1 LAENQ
6 LYIMHVSIHGLL
18 RGTDPEVGADIDTG
32 GQIRYVLDLI
42 EAMGSHR
49 SIRKVDLLTRKITD
63 ARVASDY
70 GVEREPLSPKVSIRR
85 IPCGPGRY
93 MRKELLWP
101 HLSEFTDG
109 ALAMIREQGEL
120 PDVLHA
126 HYADAGLVA
135 VRLSKAL
142 GVPVVFTGHSLGRFK
157 LANLMARGMEREK
170 ANQTFNLPERIEA
183 EEETIENSALIVAS
197 SKTEEHEQY
206 RLYDH
211 YERKRIMV
219 NPPGC
224 DLAKFGEKPGRAAN
238 QALQQ
243 TLARFLGDP
252 AKPALIM
259 LAHPDPQ
266 KNILAAIETFAEA
279 GLRDKCNLVLFLGA
293 RDDIRELEPAQK
305 KLLQDVLYLID
316 RHNLYGSV
324 AYPKANPPEMAA
336 ALFHYA
342 ARSGGA
348 LLGLSRH
355 ENFGLTLVEAAAAGL
370 PVVTSGAGG
379 MSDILDICK
388 NGIVVD
394 PDRPAETAGRIH
406 ELLLDRTRWKQM
418 AESGKTASR
427 ANLSWKSHI
436 DRYLSEVREI
446 VRAQA
451 RPEARNALPK
461 PLSRNTRLLICDID
475 DTLTGDRDAI
485 VRLNR
490 IIAERDDI
498 AFGISTGRNLQ
509 GAMETLRSW
518 SVIEPQFLITSVGT
532 EIHTNFGQL
541 MSNSR
546 WSKHLQFR
554 WNPQRVSEVLGQVSW
569 LRPQEEEAQAR
580 YKISYYCEGAD
591 ATTVAKV
598 KTLLRK
604 SGLQARVVV
613 SKNYCVDVLP
623 VRASKGH
630 ALRFLAAQWSIDLGN
645 VFTAGDSGNDLDML
659 RGLVKATVVGNHSGE
674 LETLRDDPNTW
685 FSERN
690 SAAGILDGLAHYGL
704 ISPAQI

>member
-1 LAENQ
+1 
-6 LYIMHVSIHGLL
+6 MHISIHGLL

-32 GQIRYVLDLI
+32 GQVRYVLDLI

-70 GVEREPLSPKVSIRR
+70 GVEREPLYPKVSIRR

-259 LAHPDPQ
+259 LARPDPQ

-324 AYPKANPPEMAA
+324 AYPFDDCRRLARWLKRRGCLNGIGRVGRRGRQQVLRIDETPTRLPETLRGLLLAEPIHID
-336 ALFHYA
+336 ALFANAGGKPGKVAVGRNETESVEPPAVQKVHCVDHQRDVGGVL
-342 ARSGGA
+342 ARCIGKLLLWDDGVFRQNIGPALRAGA
-348 LLGLSRH
+348 GEITVDAPNAGFPNLRDFLEQPVGNLGRRVIGIDQNCKAWGSCFSRH
-355 ENFGLTLVEAAAAGL
+355 EEL
-370 PVVTSGAGG
+370 P
-379 MSDILDICK
+379 I
-388 NGIVVD
+388 
-394 PDRPAETAGRIH
+394 
-406 ELLLDRTRWKQM
+406 
-418 AESGKTASR
+418 
-427 ANLSWKSHI
+427 
-436 DRYLSEVREI
+436 
-446 VRAQA
+446 
-451 RPEARNALPK
+451 
-461 PLSRNTRLLICDID
+461 
-475 DTLTGDRDAI
+475 
-485 VRLNR
+485 
-490 IIAERDDI
+490 
-498 AFGISTGRNLQ
+498 
-509 GAMETLRSW
+509 
-518 SVIEPQFLITSVGT
+518 
-532 EIHTNFGQL
+532 
-541 MSNSR
+541 
-546 WSKHLQFR
+546 
-554 WNPQRVSEVLGQVSW
+554 
-569 LRPQEEEAQAR
+569 
-580 YKISYYCEGAD
+580 
-591 ATTVAKV
+591 
-598 KTLLRK
+598 
-604 SGLQARVVV
+604 
-613 SKNYCVDVLP
+613 
-623 VRASKGH
+623 
-630 ALRFLAAQWSIDLGN
+630 
-645 VFTAGDSGNDLDML
+645 
-659 RGLVKATVVGNHSGE
+659 
-674 LETLRDDPNTW
+674 
-685 FSERN
+685 
-690 SAAGILDGLAHYGL
+690 
-704 ISPAQI
+704 